1 MTKFAQFDRKNLNN
15 LRAEMEV
22 VFQKYGVDSNLEF
35 SIGGMRFSDA
45 EVTVKVSAKVK
56 GARTLTDAILQ
67 SRVEALGLVM
77 EKNGSKLV
85 RYDTKKHK
93 FPFIYEKNGKL
104 YKTSVEHAKLLFA
117 A

>member
-67 SRVEALGLVM
+67 SRVDALGLVM